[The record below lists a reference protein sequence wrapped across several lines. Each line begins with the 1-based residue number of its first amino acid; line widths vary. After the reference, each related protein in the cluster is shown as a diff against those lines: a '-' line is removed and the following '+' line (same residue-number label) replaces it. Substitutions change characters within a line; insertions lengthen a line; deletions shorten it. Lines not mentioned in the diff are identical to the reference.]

1 MQDVSQRQL
10 AITGYIFKV
19 VHNRASGQLQLQ
31 VNFDR
36 QIIALFKEVRNFVWL
51 QFQVPHAIS
60 NVSKEAKRVYPHA
73 VSLFETIRT
82 YTQTLRKIES
92 MSSISI
98 LLSGFRMEVQNLIT
112 KGTFHYQFP

>member
-1 MQDVSQRQL
+1 
-10 AITGYIFKV
+10 
-19 VHNRASGQLQLQ
+19 VHNRASGSLQLQ

-51 QFQVPHAIS
+51 NFQVPHAIS

-73 VSLFETIRT
+73 VSLVETIRT

-92 MSSISI
+92 MSSVST
-98 LLSGFRMEVQNLIT
+98 LLSAFRMEVQTLIA
-112 KGTFHYQFP
+112 KGCPAHFYC